1 VTAAEQPGSGAAEVP
16 RNGAQTPGDGAAE
29 PPRNGAQTPGN
40 GAAEAPKNGA
50 AAGSAAEEQLTGS
63 AGGSLAHRLR
73 GLGRVRLAALTAV
86 VAGIVV
92 IVALSFTG
100 AGAGPQHTP
109 ATPAKNFSL
118 PALAHPGQRISLNS
132 LAGRPVIVNFFA
144 SWCTPCRKETPLLAK
159 FFRARHDSVA
169 VIGIDVSDQAAAA
182 LAFVR
187 RSGVTYPVAT
197 EPASDSTVIAYDL
210 PGLPATFFL
219 DAHHRIVKRVY
230 GAVTQAE
237 LTSGTAL
244 INERAK

>member
-1 VTAAEQPGSGAAEVP
+1 VTAAEPPEGGAAAEAH
-16 RNGAQTPGDGAAE
+16 RDGAAAE
-29 PPRNGAQTPGN
+29 PPAG
-40 GAAEAPKNGA
+40 GAAGR
-50 AAGSAAEEQLTGS
+50 
-63 AGGSLAHRLR
+63 LAHRLG
-73 GLGRVRLAALTAV
+73 GLGRARLAALTAV
-86 VAGIVV
+86 VVGIVV

-100 AGAGPQHTP
+100 AGAGSQHTP

-118 PALAHPGQRISLNS
+118 QALGHPGQQISLNS

-144 SWCTPCRKETPLLAK
+144 SWCTPCRKETPLLAN
-159 FFRARHDSVA
+159 FFRARHQSVS

-182 LAFVR
+182 LAFVH

-219 DAHHRIVKRVY
+219 DAHHRIVKRVF
-230 GAVTQAE
+230 GAVTEAE

-244 INERAK
+244 INQRAK

>member
-1 VTAAEQPGSGAAEVP
+1 VTAAEPPESSAAAELPESSV
-16 RNGAQTPGDGAAE
+16 AAE
-29 PPRNGAQTPGN
+29 PPESGAAAAAHRA
-40 GAAEAPKNGA
+40 GAAEEEPPAGGA
-50 AAGSAAEEQLTGS
+50 AGR
-63 AGGSLAHRLR
+63 LAHRLG
-73 GLGRVRLAALTAV
+73 GLGRMRLAALTAV
-86 VAGIVV
+86 VVGIVV

-100 AGAGPQHTP
+100 TGAGPQHTP
-109 ATPAKNFSL
+109 PTPAKNFSL
-118 PALAHPGQRISLNS
+118 QALGHPGRQISLNS

-159 FFRARHDSVA
+159 FFRARHGRVT

-182 LAFVR
+182 LAFVH

-219 DAHHRIVKRVY
+219 DGHHRIVKRVY

-237 LTSGTAL
+237 LDSGTAL
-244 INERAK
+244 IDDRAK

>member
-1 VTAAEQPGSGAAEVP
+1 VT
-16 RNGAQTPGDGAAE
+16 AAE
-29 PPRNGAQTPGN
+29 PPRSGAAAEPPGSGPAPAPGN
-40 GAAEAPKNGA
+40 GAPAEARQDPAAAEPPARGA
-50 AAGSAAEEQLTGS
+50 AAR
-63 AGGSLAHRLR
+63 LAHRLG
-73 GLGRVRLAALTAV
+73 GLGPARLVALTAV

-92 IVALSFTG
+92 ILALSFTG
-100 AGAGPQHTP
+100 AGAGSQHTP

-118 PALAHPGQRISLNS
+118 QALGQPGRQISLNS

-144 SWCTPCRKETPLLAK
+144 SWCTPCRKETPLLAR
-159 FFRARHDSVA
+159 FFRARHGSVA
-169 VIGIDVSDQAAAA
+169 IIGIDVSDQATAA
-182 LAFVR
+182 LAFVH

-244 INERAK
+244 INQRAK

>member
-1 VTAAEQPGSGAAEVP
+1 VST
-16 RNGAQTPGDGAAE
+16 AE
-29 PPRNGAQTPGN
+29 PLPGGTSAELPTDGRAAQLPRDGTPAEAPGHSTATQRPGN
-40 GAAEAPKNGA
+40 GT
-50 AAGSAAEEQLTGS
+50 AGR
-63 AGGSLAHRLR
+63 LAHRLA
-73 GLGRVRLAALTAV
+73 GLGWARLTALTAV
-86 VAGIVV
+86 VVGIVV
-92 IVALSFTG
+92 IVTLSFTG
-100 AGAGPQHTP
+100 GAGPQHTP
-109 ATPAKNFSL
+109 PTPAKNFSL
-118 PALAHPGQRISLNS
+118 QALGHPERQVSLNS
-132 LAGRPVIVNFFA
+132 LAGRPVVVNFFA

-159 FFRARHDSVA
+159 FFRTKHGSVA

-230 GAVTQAE
+230 GAVTEAE

-244 INERAK
+244 ISEPVK

>member
-1 VTAAEQPGSGAAEVP
+1 VQAARSGAAGAPE
-16 RNGAQTPGDGAAE
+16 NGPAAGPPAGGAAG
-29 PPRNGAQTPGN
+29 R
-40 GAAEAPKNGA
+40 
-50 AAGSAAEEQLTGS
+50 
-63 AGGSLAHRLR
+63 LAHRLG
-73 GLGRVRLAALTAV
+73 GLGRGRLVALTAV
-86 VAGIVV
+86 VVGIVV
-92 IVALSFTG
+92 IVALSFTR

-118 PALAHPGQRISLNS
+118 QALGHPGQQISLNA
-132 LAGRPVIVNFFA
+132 LAGQPVIVNFFA

-159 FFRARHDSVA
+159 FFRARHGRVA

-182 LAFVR
+182 LAFVH

-197 EPASDSTVIAYDL
+197 EPASDGTVVAYDL

>member
-1 VTAAEQPGSGAAEVP
+1 VTPAQPPENGAVEAPGSGAAAAPETGP
-16 RNGAQTPGDGAAE
+16 AAGPPAGGAAG
-29 PPRNGAQTPGN
+29 R
-40 GAAEAPKNGA
+40 
-50 AAGSAAEEQLTGS
+50 
-63 AGGSLAHRLR
+63 LAHRLG
-73 GLGRVRLAALTAV
+73 GLGRGRLAALTAV
-86 VAGIVV
+86 VVGIVV
-92 IVALSFTG
+92 IVALSFTR
-100 AGAGPQHTP
+100 AGAGQQHTP
-109 ATPAKNFSL
+109 ATPATSFSL
-118 PALAHPGQRISLNS
+118 QALGHPGQQVSLNA
-132 LAGRPVIVNFFA
+132 LAGQPVIVNFFA

-159 FFRARHDSVA
+159 FFRARHGRVA

-182 LAFVR
+182 LAFVH

-197 EPASDSTVIAYDL
+197 EPASDRTVVAYDL

>member
-1 VTAAEQPGSGAAEVP
+1 VSTAEPPPGGTSAEPPTGGTAAESPTGG
-16 RNGAQTPGDGAAE
+16 TAAE
-29 PPRNGAQTPGN
+29 PPGN
-40 GAAEAPKNGA
+40 ST
-50 AAGSAAEEQLTGS
+50 AGRLV
-63 AGGSLAHRLR
+63 HRLG
-73 GLGRVRLAALTAV
+73 GLGWARLTALTAV
-86 VAGIVV
+86 VVGILV
-92 IVALSFTG
+92 IVTLSFTS

-109 ATPAKNFSL
+109 PTPAKNFSL
-118 PALAHPGQRISLNS
+118 QALGHPERQISLNS

-159 FFRARHDSVA
+159 FFRAKHGSVA

-182 LAFVR
+182 LAFVH
-187 RSGVTYPVAT
+187 RSGVTYPIAT

-244 INERAK
+244 INERASEA